1 MTSVLGRRN
10 PAVKLALL
18 FAVSVATLFLTD
30 PYPLIIGYVSALAA
44 IRLGARVPWRTLL
57 AAQLPFLAFGVGLVA
72 VNALSRPGRELLP
85 ELPVRVTVE
94 GLTFGVALAL
104 RGLVIGVL
112 TIGFLASTP
121 PRDLMVSLVRQA
133 RLSPRYAYAIL
144 AGHRML
150 QAMPNRWAT
159 IRAAQ
164 AVRGPV
170 RRDGRPRFGPRQFA
184 RAAFALLVASIRSSE
199 RTALAL
205 ETRGLGD
212 RPRTVWRPVPLGTAD
227 LVLAGGVALAITM
240 IITGAA
246 LLLP

>member
-1 MTSVLGRRN
+1 MTSLLGRRN
-10 PAVKLALL
+10 PAVKVALL
-18 FAVSVATLFLTD
+18 FAVSVVTLFLTD
-30 PYPLIIGYVSALAA
+30 PYPLIVLYAGTLAA
-44 IRLGARVPWRTLL
+44 IRLGARVRWRTLL
-57 AAQLPFLAFGVGLVA
+57 TAQLPFLAFGLGLVA

-85 ELPVRVTVE
+85 DLPVRITAE
-94 GLTFGVALAL
+94 GVTFGVALAL

-170 RRDGRPRFGPRQFA
+170 RRNGRPRFGPRQFG
-184 RAAFALLVASIRSSE
+184 RAAFVLLVASIRSSE

-212 RPRTVWRPVPLGTAD
+212 GPRTVWRPVPFGPAD
-227 LVLAGGVALAITM
+227 LVLAAAVAVAVALVLIGYAVIR
-240 IITGAA
+240 
-246 LLLP
+246 